1 MRIPSRLTTRAL
13 VAILPLFAGAA
24 LLGVVEYTRIGRQ
37 ADGSYLIPTGQ
48 LLAPMGSHIT
58 VNDRP
63 LGMALSPDGGTLAVV
78 TGSNFNPRAL
88 HLIDVE
94 SRAVIQ
100 TIAMNDSFVGVA
112 FNKAGDTLYVGGN
125 GAGDVPILKKQAN

>member
-1 MRIPSRLTTRAL
+1 MRIPSRLFSPRSLL
-13 VAILPLFAGAA
+13 VILPLLAGVAA
-24 LLGVVEYTRIGRQ
+24 FGVVEYTRIGKQ

-48 LLAPMGSHIT
+48 LLAPMGSHIP

-63 LGMALSPDGGTLAVV
+63 LGMALSPDGHTLAVV

-94 SRAVIQ
+94 SQAVIQ
-100 TIAMNDSFVGVA
+100 TVSMNDSFVGVA
-112 FNKAGDTLYVGGN
+112 INQAADTLSVGGN
-125 GAGDVPILKKQAN
+125 GAGDVPI